1 MVLPVLLLVVITLSS
16 YQKCKTCQV
25 SIAPINGYYFSTLN
39 DYATALGYAD
49 WNSYVA
55 TLYPA

>member
-25 SIAPINGYYFSTLN
+25 SIAPPINGYDFSTLN

-49 WNSYVA
+49 
-55 TLYPA
+55 